1 MADQVRR
8 AALEVRILN
17 GRLERQDDVEKDR
30 IGFLRRS
37 LTQKERKKI
46 RARADFYNSDR
57 GKSLR
62 EIQKREAEHT
72 TDQEEWSAVNLEEA
86 DDGEDNV
93 DDDMGFSLFDEDP
106 ETEKIRLTTLARE
119 EAARG
124 TAQSAAS
131 EAATA
136 SRTSATDLQG
146 VQYMNGQLLA
156 QINELNARNAQL
168 ERE

>member
-1 MADQVRR
+1 MADQVRPQV
-8 AALEVRILN
+8 ALEVGIFN
-17 GRLERQDDVEKDR
+17 GRLERRDDVEKDR

-93 DDDMGFSLFDEDP
+93 VDDMVVFDEDP
-106 ETEKIRLTTLARE
+106 E
-119 EAARG
+119 

-136 SRTSATDLQG
+136 SRTSAPDLQG

-168 ERE
+168 ERERSASSLLGIM